1 MRYYI
6 GLVPFSSDYLEHH
19 GVKGQKHGVRQYQ
32 NPDGSLTPEGREHY
46 GVGDPRKAGSK
57 SDNPAGR
64 SKSATK
70 RSTSSKVSS
79 TKGKPKEKTKES
91 AKEKKK
97 PGRIKNWSSNY
108 DEAAKADAKIFG
120 KTLGMT
126 VLSIAAGVATQNPTV
141 TKVGFAA
148 AATYGAISADI
159 VDTKYEANK
168 YSILT
173 DNKKVFEYEK
183 KKK

>member
-6 GLVPFSSDYLEHH
+6 GLVPYSSDYLEHF

-32 NPDGSLTPEGREHY
+32 NPDGSLTPAGREHY

-57 SDNPAGR
+57 SNDPTGR
-64 SKSATK
+64 SKAVTK
-70 RSTSSKVSS
+70 RSTSGKVSS
-79 TKGKPKEKTKES
+79 TKDKLKEKSKES

-97 PGRIKNWSSNY
+97 PGRIKNWTSNY
-108 DEAAKADAKIFG
+108 DDAAKADAKILG

-126 VLSIAAGVATQNPTV
+126 LLSVAAGVATKNPTV

-159 VDTKYEANK
+159 VDTKYEANN

-173 DNKKVFEYEK
+173 SNKRAFEYEK

>member
-1 MRYYI
+1 MNYYI
-6 GLVPFSSDYLEHH
+6 GLVPFSSDYLEHF

-32 NPDGSLTPEGREHY
+32 NPDGSLTPAGREHY

-57 SDNPAGR
+57 SNDPTGR
-64 SKSATK
+64 SKAVTK
-70 RSTSSKVSS
+70 RSTAGKAPS
-79 TKGKPKEKTKES
+79 TQGKSKEKSKES

-97 PGRIKNWSSNY
+97 PGRIKNWMSNY
-108 DEAAKADAKIFG
+108 GGAAKEDAKILG
-120 KTLGMT
+120 KALGMT
-126 VLSIAAGVATQNPTV
+126 ALSVAAGVATQNPIV

-148 AATYGAISADI
+148 AATYAGISAHV

-173 DNKKVFEYEK
+173 SNKRAFEYEK